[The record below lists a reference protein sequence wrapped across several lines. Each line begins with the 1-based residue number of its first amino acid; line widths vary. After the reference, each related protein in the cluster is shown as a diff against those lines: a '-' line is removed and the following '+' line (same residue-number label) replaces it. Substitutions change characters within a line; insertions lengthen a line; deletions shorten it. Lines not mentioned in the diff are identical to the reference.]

1 MYYLLF
7 LVLLILI
14 TYYLKKYE
22 NIEKFKENRECKK
35 VRLSNSY
42 KLYPKIKTLDKNI
55 VIYNNNFKKLKNHV
69 EMVHNLLIK
78 IRKLS
83 DKK

>member
-1 MYYLLF
+1 MYYLF
-7 LVLLILI
+7 VVILILL
-14 TYYLKKYE
+14 TYYLKKYK
-22 NIEKFKENRECKK
+22 NIEKFKEIKQCKK

-42 KLYPKIKTLDKNI
+42 KLYPKIKTLDANI
-55 VIYNNNFKKLKNHV
+55 SIYSNNFKKLKNHV

-78 IRKLS
+78 IRNLS